1 MDSISALT
9 GKKLILGITG
19 GIAAYKTAELARLL
33 VKEGAIIQT
42 VMTQAAC
49 RFIGPETLH
58 ALTGNP
64 VYTELWGDSL
74 QNSMAHIGL
83 SRSSDAI
90 LIAPTSANF
99 IAKLAHGVADDLLST
114 LCLARDC
121 PLIIAPA
128 MNKQMFENPAT
139 QRNLN
144 TLHADQITI
153 WGPASGDQACGEN
166 GLGRMLEPEQLQQAL
181 QVFFEPKWLDGKK
194 VLITAGP
201 TYEAI
206 DAVRGIINL
215 SSGKM
220 GYAIANAASNA
231 GATVTLIAG
240 PVHLPKPSVQKFIS
254 VTSAT
259 QMLAAV
265 KKEVSNCDIFISVA
279 AVADYRPQT
288 YQPQKIKKANQP
300 LTLEL
305 VPNPDILHYVAHLK
319 KPPFCVGFAAE
330 TEKLDQYAQKKRQQ
344 KRLPLIVAN
353 LAQQA
358 MGADESTLILFDDD
372 GKHVLP
378 QASKTELARQLIK
391 HIAQLFEKQNA

>member
-1 MDSISALT
+1 MVSSLT

-33 VKEGAIIQT
+33 VKEGVNMQT
-42 VMTQAAC
+42 VMTQSAL
-49 RFIGPETLH
+49 RFLGSETMQ

-64 VYTELWGDSL
+64 VYTELWADSL

-83 SRSSDAI
+83 TRSSDAI
-90 LIAPTSANF
+90 LIAPASANF
-99 IAKLAHGVADDLLST
+99 IAKLVQGIADDLLST

-121 PLIIAPA
+121 PLIIVPA

-139 QRNLN
+139 QRNLK
-144 TLHADQITI
+144 TLGEDQVTI
-153 WGPASGDQACGEN
+153 WGPAEGDQACGET
-166 GLGRMLEPEQLQQAL
+166 GLGRMLEPEQIQQAL
-181 QVFFEPKWLDGKK
+181 HDFFEPKWLDGKN
-194 VLITAGP
+194 VMITAGP

-220 GYAIANAASNA
+220 GYATASAASNA
-231 GATVTLIAG
+231 GAAVTLIAG
-240 PVHLPKPSVQKFIS
+240 PVHLPKPPVQKFIS
-254 VTSAT
+254 VTSAE

-305 VPNPDILHYVAHLK
+305 VPNPDILQYVAHLK

-330 TEKLDQYAQKKRQQ
+330 TEKLDQYAQKKREQ

-353 LAQQA
+353 LAQEA
-358 MGADESTLILFDDD
+358 MGANESTLILFDDQ

-391 HIAQLFEKQNA
+391 HIGQLFEKQNG